1 VPLVLRKIRKSKWY
15 ESESVPWLTKE
26 DLQADALVDLATK
39 GNRLS
44 VYLVNYDHTNL
55 EQVITALAAN
65 CDYVSDFDF
74 ALFDHDAL
82 WELGIRIENSD
93 GDTPDSVVNSWH
105 CELIELTAE
114 RIVALAGI
122 IWKRAE
128 KKRFLS
134 KRVHHLLAHAVASG
148 QIDRD
153 KMRLGPGS
161 LAKVDQ
167 IIKSAESL

>member
-1 VPLVLRKIRKSKWY
+1 VPFVLRKIRKSKWY

-44 VYLVNYDHTNL
+44 VYLVNYDYTNL
-55 EQVITALAAN
+55 EQVVTALAAN

-74 ALFDHDAL
+74 ALVDHDAL
-82 WELGIRIENSD
+82 WELGIRLENSD
-93 GDTPDSVVNSWH
+93 GDTADSIVNSWH

-114 RIVALAGI
+114 RIVALAGF

-128 KKRFLS
+128 KTRFLS
-134 KRVHHLLAHAVASG
+134 KRVQHLLAYAMASG

-153 KMRLGPGS
+153 KIRLGADS
-161 LAKVDQ
+161 LAKVDR
-167 IIKSAESL
+167 IINSAQSN